1 MSNDAHLVT
10 QMIWGKTTHV
20 GCGWTQFLI
29 KETRDDKEKNPWSIR
44 FVIPVLHGLPL
55 FFKKKKIK

>member
-1 MSNDAHLVT
+1 
-10 QMIWGKTTHV
+10 MIWGKTTHV

-44 FVIPVLHGLPL
+44 FVIPVLHGLPH
-55 FFKKKKIK
+55 FFHSMLTNKFT